1 MLSEKLLTAVVEE
14 TPAAAIAYVGGSIQG
29 SAGTTS
35 NISFGITSLSGGVAS
50 APATGDLVVIFWCIS
65 SDSTDPTASQYIDG
79 YTELT
84 RVLPPGTES
93 RRATLIVGYKVMGAT
108 PDTSVTMIGG
118 TANNRN
124 AGIAAVS
131 VWRNVGTV
139 GSYTTASG
147 TGTIIATPPAITPT
161 QTGSVVLCAGTAGL
175 SRNNR
180 TYTSSDLSNFMVL
193 WEDESVDC
201 TTGVGSF
208 AWTSGTFTP
217 ATFGLSGSDQSGNE
231 WVALS
236 MILEP

>member
-14 TPAAAIAYVGGSIQG
+14 TPAAAIAYVGGQTAG
-29 SAGTTS
+29 SSGTTS
-35 NISFGITSLSGGVAS
+35 NISFGITSLSGGLAS
-50 APATGDLVVIFWCIS
+50 APATGDLVVIFWCIG
-65 SDSTDPTASQYIDG
+65 SDGTTPTTSQYIDG

-84 RVLPPGTES
+84 RVLSPDTES
-93 RRATLIVGYKVMGAT
+93 RQATLIVGYKVMGAT

-118 TANNRN
+118 TASNRN
-124 AGIAAVS
+124 AGVVAIY

-139 GSYTTASG
+139 GSYTTATGVG
-147 TGTIIATPPAITPT
+147 TMIPTPPAITPT
-161 QTGSVVLCAGTAGL
+161 QAGSVVLSVGNAAS

-180 TYTSSDLSNFMVL
+180 TYTSSDLSNFITDWQSDSANAHV
-193 WEDESVDC
+193 
-201 TTGVGSF
+201 GVGSF

-231 WVALS
+231 WTALS